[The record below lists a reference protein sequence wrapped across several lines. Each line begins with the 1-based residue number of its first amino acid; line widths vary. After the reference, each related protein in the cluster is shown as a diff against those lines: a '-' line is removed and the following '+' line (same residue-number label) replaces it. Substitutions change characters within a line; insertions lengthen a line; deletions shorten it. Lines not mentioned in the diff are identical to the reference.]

1 MCFTMS
7 VVREIEEIKAAF
19 RTEFEGTPLLSQSLE
34 HHAVSGFVHPSWPI
48 IYDGQGMRRRSLS
61 LFDWGLIPHWT
72 RNAEQARSIAVK
84 TLNARSE
91 TIDSLPS
98 FRSSVISQRCLVVAD
113 GFFEP
118 HSHAGVSYPFYIRHR
133 DHEML
138 TLGGLYAEWRS
149 ASSPEPVRTFTIV
162 TMSAVGPLAEIHSSR
177 LRMPA
182 IIPPESRELWL
193 DAAAPFPLIQE
204 LFSADAGAAVLH
216 DLTGYP
222 VTRDLYAR
230 GLNSNIPETLL
241 PKQSGM
247 ASLDSLAF

>member
-7 VVREIEEIKAAF
+7 VVREIEDIKAAF
-19 RTEFEGTPLLSQSLE
+19 RAEFVGTPLLSQSLE

-48 IYDGQGMRRRSLS
+48 IYYGPDMRRRLS

-72 RNAEQARSIAVK
+72 RNREQARSIAAK

-98 FRSSVISQRCLVVAD
+98 FRSSVISRRCLVVAD

-118 HSHAGVSYPFYIRHR
+118 HDHDGVSYPFYIRHR

-138 TLGGLYAEWRS
+138 TLGGLYAEWRT
-149 ASSPEPVRTFTIV
+149 ASLPDPVRTFTIV
-162 TMSAVGPLAEIHSSR
+162 TMPAVGHLAEIHSSR

-193 DAAAPFPLIQE
+193 DTAAPFPLIQE
-204 LFSADAGAAVLH
+204 LFSADAGTAVLH
-216 DLTGYP
+216 HLTGYP

-230 GLNSNIPETLL
+230 GLNSNNPETLL